1 MENVSYEIQ
10 FTNENDYSSYD
21 YKDRIEPNNNWHSLQ
36 IPLKSLDDA
45 LQLIND
51 LDNYAIKFTRF
62 WKIVKY
68 SNGDLWKT
76 EDVVK
81 SEFLLQYEIEYDS
94 KKKLLLE
101 SELKKVEKINK
112 MDKEFVVEENFHGYK
127 IFFERREAI
136 HKTSVRS
143 NIQCDLK
150 ERIIDISTKNNIS
163 FYLWNYVSDNERLL
177 KKKFAEYINS
187 FIGGVTKEE
196 TDVLLKKILQTKKDI
211 NVKMCI

>member
-81 SEFLLQYEIEYDS
+81 SEFKGRLAKENGVENHPKLDRLFEIAWDFGHNSGFNEVDIYF
-94 KKKLLLE
+94 
-101 SELKKVEKINK
+101 SEMV
-112 MDKEFVVEENFHGYK
+112 
-127 IFFERREAI
+127 
-136 HKTSVRS
+136 
-143 NIQCDLK
+143 DLIK
-150 ERIIDISTKNNIS
+150 
-163 FYLWNYVSDNERLL
+163 
-177 KKKFAEYINS
+177 
-187 FIGGVTKEE
+187 
-196 TDVLLKKILQTKKDI
+196 
-211 NVKMCI
+211 